1 VRRGN
6 LYKPYVDFSLRCAI
20 DVNESKRNIVS
31 WTNLRVRAERL
42 FKVEVVLDENN
53 TTNTIALTT

>member
-6 LYKPYVDFSLRCAI
+6 LYKPYVDFSLRRVI

-31 WTNLRVRAERL
+31 WTHLRVRAERL
-42 FKVEVVLDENN
+42 FKVEVVLDDNN